1 MSLLASSRWKF
12 TNDDPRVVNQ
22 IWGEFQRAR
31 DRFVEVGKAETRIW
45 LVIRQGT
52 SARFPTILRTA
63 GFLCGQIGGHYVPKL
78 GLNCGSGNESGCS
91 NAHIVSSNLF
101 PHLLTGDLSISFFF
115 KIVIKHF
122 CSFFF
127 LYLQYYNYNSF
138 HYFSRI
144 NIYRYSILWKN
155 LKL

>member
-1 MSLLASSRWKF
+1 MNHHFVKSNDFIHLYIFLRLAQMLDDEF
-12 TNDDPRVVNQ
+12 TRFLEVKVHEWLVDPRVVNQ

-101 PHLLTGDLSISFFF
+101 PHLLTGDLSISFF
-115 KIVIKHF
+115 
-122 CSFFF
+122 
-127 LYLQYYNYNSF
+127 
-138 HYFSRI
+138 SR
-144 NIYRYSILWKN
+144 
-155 LKL
+155 